1 MNPEIE
7 IKTTRIAEM
16 LRREG
21 LAAVLLNSQ
30 YNFAWLTGGASNG
43 VDESRDNGVASVLIS
58 AAGHRYLLASVI
70 EMSRM
75 LTEQVNDKEFEPIE
89 FAWQE
94 EKGSGT
100 FLIDTA
106 KSLVS
111 GEVATDI
118 FMHPSFRCVEGK
130 IAPCRHELTASEVE
144 RFRELGKDTA
154 GALVNTIK
162 ATSPGETE
170 RQIAG
175 RLRNQLCTKNI
186 DPVVTLVAADERISL
201 YRHPVPTEKVLQN
214 TLLLVTCAKREGLIA
229 SVSRIGCWGDASP
242 QLRIRTEAAAFV
254 NASLLNATRP
264 GTTGA
269 ELYRVAA
276 NAYSERGFPGEI
288 GNHHQGGAAGYRTR
302 EWVAHPNCSE
312 IVRNIQ
318 AFAWNPTIAGTKVED
333 TVIVTDE
340 AIECITETQ
349 GFPVIT
355 TKIDGSEFRSA
366 DILLL

>member
-16 LRREG
+16 LRREK
-21 LAAVLLNSQ
+21 LAAVVLNSQ
-30 YNFAWLTGGASNG
+30 HNFAWLTGGAANG
-43 VDESRDNGVASVLIS
+43 VDSSRENGVASIVLTS
-58 AAGHRYLLASVI
+58 DGKRFLLASNI

-75 LTEQVNDKEFEPIE
+75 LTEQVNDKDYEPIE

-100 FLIDTA
+100 FLINTA

-118 FMHPSFRCVEGK
+118 FMHPSVRCVEDL
-130 IAPCRHELTASEVE
+130 IAPCRYELTESEVE
-144 RFRELGKDTA
+144 RFRELGKDAAAAMVKTFS
-154 GALVNTIK
+154 VI
-162 ATSPGETE
+162 SPGETE
-170 RQIAG
+170 REIAG
-175 RLRNQLCTKNI
+175 RLRNQLGTKNI
-186 DPVVTLVAADERISL
+186 DSVVTLVAADERISL
-201 YRHPVPTEKVLQN
+201 YRHPVPTERVLHK

-229 SVSRIGCWGDASP
+229 NVSRIGCWGDASP
-242 QLRIRTEAAAFV
+242 ELRIRTEAAAFV

-276 NAYSERGFPGEI
+276 NAYSECGFAGEI
-288 GNHHQGGAAGYRTR
+288 DNHHQGGAAGYRTR

-312 IVRNIQ
+312 VVRNIQ

-333 TVIVTDE
+333 TVIVTGE
-340 AIECITETQ
+340 AIEYITETQ

>member
-1 MNPEIE
+1 MNSEIE
-7 IKTTRIAEM
+7 IKTARIAEM

-30 YNFAWLTGGASNG
+30 YNFAWLTSGASNG
-43 VDESRDNGVASVLIS
+43 VDGSRDNGVVSVLIS

-118 FMHPSFRCVEGK
+118 FMHPSVRCVEGK
-130 IAPCRHELTASEVE
+130 IAPCRYELTASEVE
-144 RFRELGKDTA
+144 RFRELGKDAAAAMVKTFS
-154 GALVNTIK
+154 VI
-162 ATSPGETE
+162 SPGETE
-170 RQIAG
+170 REIATILKLELG
-175 RLRNQLCTKNI
+175 KRKI
-186 DPVVTLVAADERISL
+186 ESVVTLVAADERISL
-201 YRHPVPTEKVLQN
+201 YRHPVPTEKVLHN

-242 QLRIRTEAAAFV
+242 ELRMRTEAAAFV

-264 GTTGA
+264 GTIGA

-276 NAYSERGFPGEI
+276 NAYSECGFSGEI
-288 GNHHQGGAAGYRTR
+288 DNHHQGGAAGYRTR

-312 IVRNIQ
+312 FVRNIQ

-333 TVIVTDE
+333 TVIVIDE
-340 AIECITETQ
+340 AIEYITETQ